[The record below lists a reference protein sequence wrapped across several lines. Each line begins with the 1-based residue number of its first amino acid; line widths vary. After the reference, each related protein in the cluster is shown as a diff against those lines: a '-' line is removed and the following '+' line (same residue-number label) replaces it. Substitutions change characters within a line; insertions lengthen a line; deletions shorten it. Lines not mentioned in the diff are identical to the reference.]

1 MAKRKTKTMTPTAN
15 APTVEK
21 ITVKR
26 TLFNLD
32 TFKRESKETKV
43 DPPKSVTTEAELLE
57 AIGGDMSRL
66 IPIYNTGAKR
76 QAINDAKRAM
86 GGDGLISPKVIS
98 GLLSGFA
105 VNFPLSYSGED
116 EAKLKVARAEQ
127 KEKIYQY
134 VRDNPPIHT
143 ALKTIAAGMAA
154 AATEDEDE
162 DETDGE

>member
-1 MAKRKTKTMTPTAN
+1 MTPSTVP
-15 APTVEK
+15 APEK
-21 ITVKR
+21 LTVKR

-32 TFKRESKETKV
+32 TFKRESKSTEV
-43 DPPKSVTTEAELLE
+43 EAPKAVTTEAELVE
-57 AIGGDMSRL
+57 AVGGDMSKL

-105 VNFPLSYSGED
+105 VNFPLKYSGDD
-116 EAKLKVARAEQ
+116 EEKMKVARNEQ
-127 KEKIYQY
+127 REAIYSY
-134 VRDNPPIHT
+134 VRENPAIHT

-162 DETDGE
+162 ETEGE